1 MDYKE
6 KIKFKKEIFEELLD
20 CMVLDLHDSHYVVR
34 LDKGNLKKKIEKYT
48 NELEGIKN
56 YERNSH

>member
-6 KIKFKKEIFEELLD
+6 KIELKKEIFEELLD
-20 CMVLDLHDSHYVVR
+20 CMVLDIYASHCIVR

-56 YERNSH
+56 YEKDSH

>member
-6 KIKFKKEIFEELLD
+6 KIELKKEIFEELLD
-20 CMVLDLHDSHYVVR
+20 CMVLDIYASHWIVR
-34 LDKGNLKKKIEKYT
+34 LDKRNLKKKIEKYT

-56 YERNSH
+56 YEKDSH

>member
-6 KIKFKKEIFEELLD
+6 KIELKKEIFEELLD
-20 CMVLDLHDSHYVVR
+20 CMVLDIYASQWIVR

-48 NELEGIKN
+48 NELEGIKK
-56 YERNSH
+56 YEKDSH

>member
-6 KIKFKKEIFEELLD
+6 KIKFKKEILEELLD
-20 CMVLDLHDSHYVVR
+20 CMVLDLHGSHCAVR
-34 LDKGNLKKKIEKYT
+34 LDKENLKKKIEKYA

-56 YERNSH
+56 YERNNH

>member
-6 KIKFKKEIFEELLD
+6 KIELKKEIFEELLD
-20 CMVLDLHDSHYVVR
+20 CMVLDIYASHWIIR

>member
-6 KIKFKKEIFEELLD
+6 KIKFKKEILEELLD
-20 CMVLDLHDSHYVVR
+20 CMVLDLHGSHCAVR

>member
-6 KIKFKKEIFEELLD
+6 KIELKKEIFEELLD
-20 CMVLDLHDSHYVVR
+20 CMVLDIYASRWIVR
-34 LDKGNLKKKIEKYT
+34 LDKGNLKKKIEKYA

-56 YERNSH
+56 YEKDSH

>member
-6 KIKFKKEIFEELLD
+6 KIELKKEIFEELLD
-20 CMVLDLHDSHYVVR
+20 CMVLDIYASHWIVR

-56 YERNSH
+56 YEKDSH

>member
-6 KIKFKKEIFEELLD
+6 KIEFKKEILEELLD
-20 CMVLDLHDSHYVVR
+20 CMVLDLYGSHCAVR
-34 LDKGNLKKKIEKYT
+34 LDKRNLKKKIEKYT